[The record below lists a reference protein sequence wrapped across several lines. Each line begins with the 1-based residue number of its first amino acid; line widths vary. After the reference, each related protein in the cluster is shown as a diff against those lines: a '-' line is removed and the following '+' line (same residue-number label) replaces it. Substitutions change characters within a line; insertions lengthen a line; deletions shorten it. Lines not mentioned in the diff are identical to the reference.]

1 MEQDFGLPEQPVIAC
16 APGTFAL
23 SVTDVDR
30 TYDVLGLVLLDSGD
44 YARSGG
50 YGSPSEAA
58 LRFLADAPG
67 LMAAQSQQL
76 QQDRQDEQDSPRE
89 PRKTPSTLP
98 CMVFQHFPIEQYY
111 RLLKPVAAT
120 AARAIEGY
128 RNFAGRHFVL
138 NEDKTQPGSYLG
150 RASAAR
156 MPTAANSQSLTR
168 RDILRFPPGT
178 TTATPS
184 SVPCRSEPTVTGR

>member
-1 MEQDFGLPEQPVIAC
+1 MYKRQ
-16 APGTFAL
+16 
-23 SVTDVDR
+23 DVDR

-111 RLLKPVAAT
+111 RLLKMCIRDRSRTVEG
-120 AARAIEGY
+120 AR
-128 RNFAGRHFVL
+128 
-138 NEDKTQPGSYLG
+138 
-150 RASAAR
+150 
-156 MPTAANSQSLTR
+156 
-168 RDILRFPPGT
+168 
-178 TTATPS
+178 
-184 SVPCRSEPTVTGR
+184 

>member
-58 LRFLADAPG
+58 LRFLADG
-67 LMAAQSQQL
+67 
-76 QQDRQDEQDSPRE
+76 
-89 PRKTPSTLP
+89 
-98 CMVFQHFPIEQYY
+98 
-111 RLLKPVAAT
+111 
-120 AARAIEGY
+120 ARG
-128 RNFAGRHFVL
+128 
-138 NEDKTQPGSYLG
+138 
-150 RASAAR
+150 
-156 MPTAANSQSLTR
+156 
-168 RDILRFPPGT
+168 
-178 TTATPS
+178 
-184 SVPCRSEPTVTGR
+184 